1 MHKWKSMYNSYW
13 KHWRDYEI
21 LWRVQI
27 VDVHENIIDAKLQT
41 IVMTPMSLIQNH
53 SRKRVKEDSF

>member
-1 MHKWKSMYNSYW
+1 MYNSYW